1 MDMISIVVPFWNSEK
16 WLGRCCESLHKQEG
30 DFLFLLIDDH
40 STDNGKEIA
49 YEYCMKDQRFRLL
62 TQVHSKGV
70 SGARNTGIDYAVQSS
85 DWVTFL
91 DADDELLEGAYEIF
105 SKAIEAD
112 PKANMH
118 QFNHMRYYT
127 AIDKLTLKYT
137 NKGGTY
143 TFSDLPKMW
152 FCVWNTLYRADF
164 IKDIRFDENLQYG
177 EDGLFNIECF
187 EKDNYLHHAELKQ
200 VAVKHRFDNKE
211 SLSRVKTPEDIIKH
225 IKSYTDVWERLTDK
239 DMKITLAVTIA
250 DLWEHKLVDTINE

>member
-16 WLGRCCESLHKQEG
+16 WLGRCCESLHRQEG

-91 DADDELLEGAYEIF
+91 DADDELLDGAYRAF
-105 SKAIEAD
+105 TRAIKAD

-137 NKGGTY
+137 NESGVYK
-143 TFSDLPKMW
+143 FSDLPNMW
-152 FCVWNTLYRADF
+152 FSVWNTLYKADF
-164 IKDIRFDENLQYG
+164 IKDIRFDEDLQYG
-177 EDGLFNIECF
+177 EDGMFNIECF
-187 EKDNYLHHAELKQ
+187 IKDNYLHHVEMTT
-200 VAVKHRFDNKE
+200 VKHRFDNKD
-211 SLSRVKTPEDIIKH
+211 SLSKTKTPEDIFKYIQK
-225 IKSYTDVWERLTDK
+225 YEDVYARLTDK
-239 DMKITLAVTIA
+239 DMKTALATVIG
-250 DLWEHKLVDTINE
+250 DLWTVRMVKAINGQV